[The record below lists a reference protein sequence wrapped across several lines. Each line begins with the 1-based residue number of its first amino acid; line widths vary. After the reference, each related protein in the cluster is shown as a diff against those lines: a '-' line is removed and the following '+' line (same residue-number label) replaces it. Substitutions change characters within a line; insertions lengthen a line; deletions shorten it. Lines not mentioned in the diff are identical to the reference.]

1 METNSMDLK
10 SHAYLVLEQ
19 EACWL
24 WKVAPDARGIGNSGI
39 KLRARFPTFD
49 ILKILKEKSCA
60 EFLNSRRRHGMPC
73 WLQEGRRARDT
84 VKSKR

>member
-49 ILKILKEKSCA
+49 ILKILKEKAALSSLIAVGAMACPA
-60 EFLNSRRRHGMPC
+60 GYKR
-73 WLQEGRRARDT
+73 EGGQGT
-84 VKSKR
+84 Q